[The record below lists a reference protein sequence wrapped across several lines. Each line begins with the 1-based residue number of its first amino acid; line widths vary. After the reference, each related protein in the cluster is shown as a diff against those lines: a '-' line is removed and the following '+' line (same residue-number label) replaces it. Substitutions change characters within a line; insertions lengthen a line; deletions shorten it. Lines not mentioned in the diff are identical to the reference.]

1 MARLKKYYVIEKNG
15 YNQAGDITEVKLSK
29 KDFENIYQSK
39 IYNNRSIYTI
49 LDNYYVALYIT
60 QN

>member
-29 KDFENIYQSK
+29 KDFENIYINQK
-39 IYNNRSIYTI
+39 FTTIEVYTQ
-49 LDNYYVALYIT
+49 Y
-60 QN
+60 